1 MDSGEHTQ
9 GQGRTAG
16 ESPGTQRPH
25 RPRGDRETTRR
36 RARKAGAPEVR
47 ETRSSD
53 DWDIRPGES
62 RTPRAGKDPGTR
74 VDESRRV
81 AGGGLATSAGEERDA
96 RTGGVREA
104 GADPRTPTGSAVGA
118 PAGEARGRTRDAR
131 GTRLRILHAAG
142 AVFAERGYE
151 AATVRDIAA
160 RAGVNQA
167 LIFRYFGS
175 KKALL
180 AEVMAQDGREQV
192 STTPPERLFETAL
205 RGVLAEGGGAG
216 ADRLLAVYL
225 RSIGSA
231 DAAPETVRLL
241 GEEYAGALAALSPA
255 DDGTL
260 RAQLAMAW
268 LLGIGLMRVVVGQEP
283 LASAA
288 PDDVCAHVLTALDR
302 LLPVLP
308 AEGATDVRP

>member
-1 MDSGEHTQ
+1 MDSGEHTRS
-9 GQGRTAG
+9 QGRSAG
-16 ESPGTQRPH
+16 GDPETQRPQ
-25 RPRGDRETTRR
+25 RLRGDRETAPR
-36 RARKAGAPEVR
+36 RAREAGAPEVR
-47 ETRSSD
+47 EARSS
-53 DWDIRPGES
+53 
-62 RTPRAGKDPGTR
+62 
-74 VDESRRV
+74 
-81 AGGGLATSAGEERDA
+81 
-96 RTGGVREA
+96 
-104 GADPRTPTGSAVGA
+104 
-118 PAGEARGRTRDAR
+118 GEARGHRTRDAR

-231 DAAPETVRLL
+231 DAAPETVRVL
-241 GEEYAGALAALSPA
+241 GEEYARALAALSPA

-288 PDDVCAHVLTALDR
+288 PDDVCAHVLAALDR

-308 AEGATDVRP
+308 AEGAADARP

>member
-1 MDSGEHTQ
+1 MDSGEHTRS
-9 GQGRTAG
+9 QGRSAG
-16 ESPGTQRPH
+16 GDPGTQRPQ
-25 RPRGDRETTRR
+25 RLRGDRETAPR
-36 RARKAGAPEVR
+36 RAREAGAPEVR
-47 ETRSSD
+47 ETRPS
-53 DWDIRPGES
+53 
-62 RTPRAGKDPGTR
+62 
-74 VDESRRV
+74 
-81 AGGGLATSAGEERDA
+81 
-96 RTGGVREA
+96 
-104 GADPRTPTGSAVGA
+104 
-118 PAGEARGRTRDAR
+118 GEARGQRTRDAR

-192 STTPPERLFETAL
+192 NTTPPERLFETAL

-231 DAAPETVRLL
+231 DAAPETVRVL
-241 GEEYAGALAALSPA
+241 GEEYARALAALSPA

-288 PDDVCAHVLTALDR
+288 PDDVCAHVLAALDR
-302 LLPVLP
+302 LLPGLP
-308 AEGATDVRP
+308 AEGAAEARP

>member
-1 MDSGEHTQ
+1 MDSGEYTQ

-16 ESPGTQRPH
+16 
-25 RPRGDRETTRR
+25 
-36 RARKAGAPEVR
+36 GAPESPRRSREARGTGPR
-47 ETRSSD
+47 ETRKA
-53 DWDIRPGES
+53 RPH
-62 RTPRAGKDPGTR
+62 
-74 VDESRRV
+74 
-81 AGGGLATSAGEERDA
+81 
-96 RTGGVREA
+96 
-104 GADPRTPTGSAVGA
+104 
-118 PAGEARGRTRDAR
+118 EARETPGGAVRGTRTRDAQ

-180 AEVMAQDGREQV
+180 TEVMAQDGKEQV
-192 STTPPERLFETAL
+192 SSTPPERLFETAL
-205 RGVLAEGGGAG
+205 RGVLAEGGGAD

-231 DAAPETVRLL
+231 DAAPETVRAL
-241 GEEYAGALAALSPA
+241 GEEYATALAALSPA

-268 LLGIGLMRVVVGQEP
+268 LLGIGLMRVVVGQQP

-288 PDDVCAHVLTALDR
+288 PDDICAHVLTALDR

-308 AEGATDVRP
+308 EEGAADPRP

>member
-1 MDSGEHTQ
+1 M
-9 GQGRTAG
+9 
-16 ESPGTQRPH
+16 
-25 RPRGDRETTRR
+25 
-36 RARKAGAPEVR
+36 
-47 ETRSSD
+47 
-53 DWDIRPGES
+53 
-62 RTPRAGKDPGTR
+62 
-74 VDESRRV
+74 
-81 AGGGLATSAGEERDA
+81 
-96 RTGGVREA
+96 
-104 GADPRTPTGSAVGA
+104 
-118 PAGEARGRTRDAR
+118 
-131 GTRLRILHAAG
+131 RILHAAG
-142 AVFAERGYE
+142 AMFAERGYE

-192 STTPPERLFETAL
+192 STTAPERLFETAL
-205 RGVLAEGGGAG
+205 RGVLAEGGGAD

-225 RSIGSA
+225 RSIGNA

-255 DDGTL
+255 EDGTL

-288 PDDVCAHVLTALDR
+288 PDDVCAHVLAALDR

-308 AEGATDVRP
+308 AEGVTDVRP